1 MKVIYSYYKSFYFI
15 KLQTAKRLNRVK
27 SIDHKGQHTRPGHTG
42 SNTLTHVSHALY
54 QLLWPQLP

>member
-42 SNTLTHVSHALY
+42 CNAHASHALH
-54 QLLWPQLP
+54 QLLWPQPP